1 MPRDGELMKRFTVL
15 DSFPDD
21 VKSSR
26 VASVEFSTDIE
37 LQDIVVDPSDSKQQ
51 TTEETLKRTGRQRCT
66 DCCRQFI
73 AFLFSTV
80 GSCCLMVG
88 YVVLG
93 GLVFGGLEAD
103 YERQTKTD
111 MRLMRMNH
119 VRWLWNLT
127 ETMNVLHPDAWSKEA
142 SRVLDSYTT
151 HVS

>member
-1 MPRDGELMKRFTVL
+1 MKRFTVL

-93 GLVFGGLEAD
+93 GLVFGGLED
-103 YERQTKTD
+103 
-111 MRLMRMNH
+111 
-119 VRWLWNLT
+119 
-127 ETMNVLHPDAWSKEA
+127 WSQQWT
-142 SRVLDSYTT
+142 SCTTISYFRRSAL
-151 HVS
+151 VV